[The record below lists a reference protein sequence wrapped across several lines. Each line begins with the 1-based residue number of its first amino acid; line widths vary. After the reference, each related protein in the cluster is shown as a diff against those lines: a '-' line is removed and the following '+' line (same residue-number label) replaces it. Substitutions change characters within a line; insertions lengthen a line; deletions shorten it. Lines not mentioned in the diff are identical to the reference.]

1 MPKQPVEPN
10 NKRVCRSK
18 NLELIKAKL
27 GNALNAYERRELI
40 KFLEQIGCCDI
51 IQKLPISIVS
61 LVCQYFTP
69 QELCQLRLVSKEW
82 DKKIT
87 HDSIWKPICQ
97 DYGIIAAAPA
107 ATPTTTTDTIAS
119 NEENNG
125 VSNTNTSTLFN
136 AFKRSLTTSRNWKI
150 FQSKRYELHFSK
162 GPILS
167 LLVADITRVFSGD
180 LDGSIHVWNARSNE
194 YVTALKAH
202 SKHVA
207 CLAKH
212 QDMLA
217 SGSSDTTIAIHN
229 MHTFEQISVLRGHE
243 GPVTSLVFTSK
254 TSQNEALLVSGS
266 TDRTIRI
273 WDTAKETCLRILHGQ
288 ENTIISLAFSA
299 SIPLEYCQS
308 EADTS
313 SVRNNKA
320 GYIIS
325 GSSDRNIFVWDL
337 KKSILDDSPQVINSI
352 MGTNGPVT
360 AMAVYDESAHAT
372 PKPATTTTTT
382 ATTTTTTIT
391 DNSPYILARQPIH
404 IPPFVIYAGMS
415 DATISLYSIPG
426 LEKTYIEAPNIH
438 RGTIWSITTA
448 TLHSKLIT
456 TSGDRTAMIWDLK
469 SPKRC
474 TTLGGFDSTVVSS
487 AVSPQEEILCF
498 GTEKGT
504 LIVFDLQEFH

>member
-1 MPKQPVEPN
+1 MPKPPAEPS
-10 NKRVCRSK
+10 NKKVCRSK

-40 KFLEQIGCCDI
+40 KFLEQIGSCDI
-51 IQKLPISIVS
+51 IAKLPISILS

-69 QELCQLRLVSKEW
+69 HELCQLRLVSKEW
-82 DKKIT
+82 DRKTT
-87 HDSIWKPICQ
+87 HDCIWKPICQ
-97 DYGIIAAAPA
+97 DYGIVAAMPV
-107 ATPTTTTDTIAS
+107 TTITDTVVLNEDNS
-119 NEENNG
+119 NNN
-125 VSNTNTSTLFN
+125 TLTFFST
-136 AFKRSLTTSRNWKI
+136 FKRSLTTSRNWKL

-180 LDGSIHVWNARSNE
+180 LDGSIHVWNAQSNE

-202 SKHVA
+202 TKHVA
-207 CLAKH
+207 CLAHH

-217 SGSSDTTIAIHN
+217 SGSSDMTIAIHN
-229 MHTFEQISVLRGHE
+229 MHTFEQINVLRGHE
-243 GPVTSLVFTSK
+243 GPVTSLVFAPKMTH
-254 TSQNEALLVSGS
+254 NETLLISGS

-299 SIPLEYCQS
+299 SIPPEYCQS
-308 EADTS
+308 EADSS

-325 GSSDRNIFVWDL
+325 GSSDRNVFVWDL

-360 AMAVYDESAHAT
+360 AMAVYDESVHTT
-372 PKPATTTTTT
+372 PKP
-382 ATTTTTTIT
+382 TTTIT
-391 DNSPYILARQPIH
+391 ADNNPYLLARKPIR

-415 DATISLYSIPG
+415 DPTISLYSIPG

-469 SPKRC
+469 SPKKC

-504 LIVFDLQEFH
+504 LIVFDLREFH

>member
-1 MPKQPVEPN
+1 MSWCV
-10 NKRVCRSK
+10 
-18 NLELIKAKL
+18 
-27 GNALNAYERRELI
+27 
-40 KFLEQIGCCDI
+40 
-51 IQKLPISIVS
+51 
-61 LVCQYFTP
+61 YFTK
-69 QELCQLRLVSKEW
+69 QASVVSKQW

-87 HDSIWKPICQ
+87 HDCIWKPICQ
-97 DYGIIAAAPA
+97 DYGIMA
-107 ATPTTTTDTIAS
+107 ATPTTTTDAIVLKEDTI
-119 NEENNG
+119 ND
-125 VSNTNTSTLFN
+125 NTLTFFN
-136 AFKRSLTTSRNWKI
+136 IFKRSLATSRNWTV

-167 LLVADITRVFSGD
+167 LLVADRTRVFSGD
-180 LDGSIHVWNARSNE
+180 LDGSIHVWNAQSNE

-202 SKHVA
+202 TKHVA
-207 CLAKH
+207 CLAHH
-212 QDMLA
+212 QDVLA
-217 SGSSDTTIAIHN
+217 SGSSDMTIAIHN
-229 MHTFEQISVLRGHE
+229 MHSLEKRNVLRGHE
-243 GPVTSLVFTSK
+243 GPVTSLVFAPT
-254 TSQNEALLVSGS
+254 TTHNQALLISGS

-273 WDTAKETCLRILHGQ
+273 WDTTKETCLRILHGQ

-299 SIPLEYCQS
+299 SIPPEYCQS
-308 EADTS
+308 EADSS

-325 GSSDRNIFVWDL
+325 GSSDRNVFVWDL

-360 AMAVYDESAHAT
+360 AMAVYHESTHNT
-372 PKPATTTTTT
+372 PKTPATTT
-382 ATTTTTTIT
+382 
-391 DNSPYILARQPIH
+391 DSNSYLLARQPIY

-469 SPKRC
+469 SPKKC

-487 AVSPQEEILCF
+487 AVSPQEDILCF

-504 LIVFDLQEFH
+504 LIVFDLQEFQ